1 MTLYLRL
8 AWRNIWRHRRRTI
21 NILLAM
27 SLSLGMMMWYDG
39 LIDGFNNA
47 IYGNAIRVLGGNIQ
61 IHAAGYRAKVDSNPL
76 LPLTN
81 DAAVVEAALAHPDVI
96 SATRRIQTG
105 GLLSNREGAFG
116 VSLIGIDPEAE
127 AAPIK
132 EGNDAGKPLSL
143 IAQNIKEG
151 EWLTSDSLIAQN
163 IKEGEWLTSDGGDVI
178 LIGRGMAD
186 VMDVKVGDRITM
198 VGSDI
203 HKQNRQRTMTVVGI
217 YDIGI
222 PTLERQSAYI
232 PLAEAQALFGLDGQ
246 STEIQVNIKRLG
258 EEEKVVSALAPAL
271 PGYEVESWNQ
281 NYPELE
287 TAINSKGAA
296 MTVFGIIIISIA
308 AIGILNLLLMAVYE
322 RTREIGLLGAMGM
335 KPRQIATLFVLE
347 GALIGLVGA
356 AAGVVVGLV
365 INGISAKVGLDYSS
379 YASMSDYMALI
390 NSRIYPSMGLQNIG
404 WRAGTVVIISTLAA
418 FIPAREASHRE
429 PAEALHYV

>member
-21 NILLAM
+21 NIVLAM

-61 IHAAGYRAKVDSNPL
+61 IHAAGYREKVDSNPL
-76 LPLTN
+76 IPLTD
-81 DAAVVEAALAHPDVI
+81 DAAVVQAALAHPDVI

-127 AAPIK
+127 AAPIQT
-132 EGNDAGKPLSL
+132 GNDAGKPLSL

-151 EWLTSDSLIAQN
+151 EWLVA
-163 IKEGEWLTSDGGDVI
+163 DGGDVV

-222 PTLERQSAYI
+222 PSLERQTAYI
-232 PLAEAQALFGLDGQ
+232 PLAEAQSLFGLDGQ

-271 PGYEVESWNQ
+271 PGYEVESWNK

-287 TAINSKGAA
+287 LAINSKGAA
-296 MTVFGIIIISIA
+296 MTIFGIIIISIA

-322 RTREIGLLGAMGM
+322 RTREIGLLGALGM
-335 KPRQIATLFVLE
+335 KPREIAALFVLE

-356 AAGVVVGLV
+356 AAGVVVGLI
-365 INGISAKVGLDYSS
+365 INGISAKVGLDYSAYS
-379 YASMSDYMALI
+379 TMSDYMALI
-390 NSRIYPSMGLQNIG
+390 NSRIYPSLGLQNLG
-404 WRAGTVVIISTLAA
+404 WRAATVVIISTLAA